1 MSIQSRKELKEQYKN
16 REIIGGVY
24 RIICKENGKFW
35 LRATKEIEVSKNRFL
50 FSIATNSCP
59 ETCMIKEWKQFDPSA
74 FSFEILE
81 KIKMEETQTEIE
93 FIEDTNILLEIWKD
107 KLDS

>member
-1 MSIQSRKELKEQYKN
+1 
-16 REIIGGVY
+16 
-24 RIICKENGKFW
+24 
-35 LRATKEIEVSKNRFL
+35 
-50 FSIATNSCP
+50 
-59 ETCMIKEWKQFDPSA
+59 MIKEWKQFDPSA

-81 KIKMEETQTEIE
+81 KIKMEETQTETETE